1 MEELIAFCGFDIER
15 LTSMQR
21 LLEHTVRLAQ
31 SQNILIIS
39 AHCRRCELETIFDTK
54 LRIRVEWDDPDA
66 TQTIVVMPAQVL
78 LSALVSITAPRYQ
91 LGMHY

>member
-1 MEELIAFCGFDIER
+1 MEELAAFCGFDIER

-39 AHCRRCELETIFDTK
+39 AHRRRRDQETILDMK
-54 LRIRVEWDDPDA
+54 LRIW
-66 TQTIVVMPAQVL
+66 
-78 LSALVSITAPRYQ
+78 SAE
-91 LGMHY
+91 